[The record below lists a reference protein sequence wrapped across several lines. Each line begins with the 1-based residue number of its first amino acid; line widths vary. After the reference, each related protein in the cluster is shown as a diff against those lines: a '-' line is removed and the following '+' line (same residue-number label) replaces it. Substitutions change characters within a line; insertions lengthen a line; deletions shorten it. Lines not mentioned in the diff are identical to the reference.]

1 MFIKLTNATP
11 DYKGTEIL
19 INTNTILS
27 VNTGPIERT
36 RQDGTV
42 YTEIVTFVYCP
53 PHGTWEV
60 SETLEQFLEKVNGKK
75 GFFK

>member
-19 INTNTILS
+19 INTSTIMS

-36 RQDGTV
+36 RQDGSL
-42 YTEIVTFVYCP
+42 YTDIVTFIFCP

-60 SETLEQFLEKVNGKK
+60 SETLDEILEKVNGKK
-75 GFFK
+75 GIFK

>member
-11 DYKGTEIL
+11 DFKGTSLL
-19 INTNTILS
+19 INTDTVLS
-27 VNTGPIERT
+27 VSSSPIERQ
-36 RQDGTV
+36 RQDGTA

-60 SETLEQFLEKVNGKK
+60 SESIDEILEKTREKK
-75 GFFK
+75 GLF